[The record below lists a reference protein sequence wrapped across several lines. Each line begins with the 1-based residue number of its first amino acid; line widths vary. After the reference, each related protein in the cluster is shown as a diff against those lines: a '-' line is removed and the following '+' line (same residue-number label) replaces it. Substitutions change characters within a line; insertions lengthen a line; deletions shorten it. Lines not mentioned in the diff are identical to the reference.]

1 MRGVGFRGH
10 GLGLEVDHVDDLH
23 EFHALPRQLAR
34 EDLPGVG
41 FRVSG
46 SGCRVQ
52 LFGLR
57 VKADGPSDL
66 SHQMPSDHIADYT
79 WISWNNPEVDHP

>member
-1 MRGVGFRGH
+1 MRGLGFRGH

-23 EFHALPRQLAR
+23 EVHALPRQLAR
-34 EDLPGVG
+34 EDLPGFG

-46 SGCRVQ
+46 SGFRVQ
-52 LFGLR
+52 LFGFR

-66 SHQMPSDHIADYT
+66 SHQMPPDHIADYK
-79 WISWNNPEVDHP
+79 